1 MFFVLC
7 LAIRISH
14 KFSAMINILNL
25 VIIKT
30 VTLLPKSIVQ
40 LFAGKYVAGEN
51 HKTALDVVRSLN
63 KQGFSATIDIL
74 GEHVNNESEA
84 QRITSEYM
92 DLYDEIAEDKLDCN
106 ISIKPSHIGLDL
118 SEHKFL
124 SNLKLLVDKAKSH
137 DNFLRIDMED
147 SSITDVT
154 IKSYTEMLK
163 ISSAVGT
170 VFQAYLFRTF
180 DDVKNIQNANL
191 NFRLCKGIYK
201 ESEAISIQDRELIN
215 DNYLKILRYSF
226 INKNYVGIATHDL
239 NLLKRVYELINE
251 LNIPSGQFEFQV
263 LYGVPMSGWL
273 EKHLEMGY
281 NVRVYVPFGPDW
293 YDYSIRRLK
302 ENPNIAGYV
311 IKNLFR

>member
-1 MFFVLC
+1 M
-7 LAIRISH
+7 IS
-14 KFSAMINILNL
+14 ILNS

-30 VTLLPKSIVQ
+30 ITLLPRSIVQ
-40 LFAGKYVAGEN
+40 LFAGKYVAGES
-51 HKTALDVVRSLN
+51 HKTALSVVKSLN
-63 KQGFSATIDIL
+63 NQGFSATIDIL
-74 GEHVNNESEA
+74 GEHVQDITEA
-84 QRITSEYM
+84 NQITSEYI
-92 DLYDEIAEDKLDCN
+92 DLYDEIAENQLDCN

-118 SEHKFL
+118 GEDQFL
-124 SNLKLLVDKAKSH
+124 DNLNLLIDKAIKH
-137 DNFLRIDMED
+137 ENFLRIDMED

-154 IKSYTEMLK
+154 IKSYTDMLK

-201 ESEAISIQDRELIN
+201 ESEAISIQDRKLIN

-239 NLLKRVYELINE
+239 DLLKRVYELINE

-281 NVRVYVPFGPDW
+281 NIRVYVPFGPDW